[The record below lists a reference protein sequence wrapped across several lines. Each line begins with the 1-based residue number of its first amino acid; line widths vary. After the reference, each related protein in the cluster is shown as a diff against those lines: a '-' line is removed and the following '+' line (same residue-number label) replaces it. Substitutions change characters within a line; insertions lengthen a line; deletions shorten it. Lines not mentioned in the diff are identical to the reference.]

1 MGVSRTPAALP
12 TGLGLI
18 AFTVLQECVA
28 IKKKHRVLA
37 SRTPVPPGF
46 VQLQLHPYHSVRLHA
61 NPLLFS
67 PVEQASVPD
76 LLLRC
81 PG

>member
-1 MGVSRTPAALP
+1 LDGEARTPTVSTTGVNNTGSVIAMGVSRTPAALP

-28 IKKKHRVLA
+28 IKKSTGVLA

-46 VQLQLHPYHSVRLHA
+46 VQLQLHALP
-61 NPLLFS
+61 
-67 PVEQASVPD
+67 
-76 LLLRC
+76 
-81 PG
+81 